1 MLLNRGHEYELYVI
15 MKKIKENQRI
25 TFADRIKIGEI
36 KSRLDSKSYLNE
48 DETQQGI
55 MEDIAGKLYYINRL
69 LDMKLWG

>member
-1 MLLNRGHEYELYVI
+1 MLLNRGHEYDLYVI

-25 TFADRIKIGEI
+25 TFEDRIKIGEI
-36 KSRLDSKSYLNE
+36 KARLDSKSYLE
-48 DETQQGI
+48 VDATQQGI

>member
-1 MLLNRGHEYELYVI
+1 MLLNRNHEYELYVI
-15 MKKIKENQRI
+15 LKKIKENQRI

-36 KSRLDSKSYLNE
+36 KARLDSKLYLDE
-48 DETQQGI
+48 DTTQQGI